1 MLKEMEPRRTTETLN
16 ASPISINLNE
26 GRATAAIRLPG
37 RSQNRRKNIS
47 GIGGLSASIVHDL
60 RNPLGTV
67 FAGAEMLPQSDPAE
81 TQVKRLAANIYR
93 AAARM
98 RELLADLADEIRGN
112 QSTSGICK
120 IVDVITAGLEPA
132 LSAAE
137 RQDVRLVTEVPGDLE
152 MPLERRRME
161 RVFFNLITNALE
173 AMPFGGTIRIGARK
187 AGNSVLIAV
196 EDTGPGI
203 PRGIR
208 DRLFEP
214 FVTAGKDHGL
224 GLGLALSR
232 QAVLDHGGDM
242 WIEPA
247 AGARF
252 LIRLPLTRVS
262 EAASNRTCLAD
273 GEEGKAGDCGF
284 GPV

>member
-16 ASPISINLNE
+16 ASPIPININE
-26 GRATAAIRLPG
+26 GRATAAIRLPE
-37 RSQNRRKNIS
+37 RSQNRRKKIS
-47 GIGGLSASIVHDL
+47 SIGGLSALIVHDL

-67 FAGAEMLPQSDPAE
+67 FAGAEMLMLSDPAE
-81 TQVKRLAANIYR
+81 TQVKRLAANIYL
-93 AAARM
+93 AAGRM

-112 QSTSGICK
+112 RSTSGICK
-120 IVDVITAGLEPA
+120 ILDVITAGWEPA

-137 RQDVRLVTEVPGDLE
+137 RQDVRLATDVPGDLE
-152 MPLERRRME
+152 VPLERRRME

-173 AMPFGGTIRIGARK
+173 AMPFGGTIRIGAWK
-187 AGNSVLIAV
+187 ADNSLLIAV

-208 DRLFEP
+208 DRLFET

-252 LIRLPLTRVS
+252 VIRLPLTRVS
-262 EAASNRTCLAD
+262 EAASNLACLAD